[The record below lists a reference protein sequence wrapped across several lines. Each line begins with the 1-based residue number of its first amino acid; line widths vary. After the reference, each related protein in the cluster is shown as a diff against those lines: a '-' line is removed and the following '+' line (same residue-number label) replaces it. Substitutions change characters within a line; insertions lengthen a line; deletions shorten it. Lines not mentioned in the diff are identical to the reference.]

1 MPRPRIKREP
11 WLLSIEGGAGDE
23 GGGSGGTGGGA
34 QPAAGAGA
42 AGDDNT
48 KFKEQYNAGFNAAL
62 KFIES
67 YVKPGGMT
75 PEQVQAEIAKLAS
88 EKKKPS
94 YNQQDSEALERLKTL
109 ELENQTLKQAQAQ
122 AQIRNAFASELTRA
136 MAIDPEDTLS
146 AIEAKF
152 EIRTV
157 DGRELIYR
165 KGATIPETANGKEAT
180 VKDFIAKYKA
190 EKPHHFRQGGSGLE
204 TDLDTGNNGSLVTES
219 QMRDQNFVRALK
231 GTGQYDLVFE
241 KKPVDMKRIRAYMET
256 MK

>member
-1 MPRPRIKREP
+1 MPPKMKREP
-11 WLLSIEGGAGDE
+11 WLLSVEGGAGDE
-23 GGGSGGTGGGA
+23 GGGGSGGTGGGGTPSV
-34 QPAAGAGA
+34 PAAG
-42 AGDDNT
+42 DENT

-75 PEQVQAEIAKLAS
+75 PEQVQAEIVRVAS

-94 YNQQDSEALERLKTL
+94 YNQQDSEALERLKNL

-204 TDLDTGNNGSLVTES
+204 TDLADSNNGSLVTES
-219 QMRDQNFVRALK
+219 QLRDQNFVKALK